1 MPCRDRDYRRCVDYW
16 NQVFAEEDPIPPR
29 QADTG
34 NTGLNQGLDWLCQG
48 ARRVLDFGCGNGVL
62 LLYCALRGAKELV
75 GMDLSP
81 AGISNARLRFRR
93 AGLEPFTLLV
103 GGVETLEQWPPDSFD
118 AILLSNILDNLYPQD
133 AMSLLS
139 QCHRLLRPRGRIL
152 VKLNPWLSPEQIQ
165 AWGIQ
170 VLEGNLLDDG
180 LLLWNNTDR
189 QWRTLME
196 AYFTIREARK
206 IYYPE
211 FDQIN
216 RLILAE
222 KI

>member
-1 MPCRDRDYRRCVDYW
+1 
-16 NQVFAEEDPIPPR
+16 
-29 QADTG
+29 
-34 NTGLNQGLDWLCQG
+34 
-48 ARRVLDFGCGNGVL
+48 
-62 LLYCALRGAKELV
+62 
-75 GMDLSP
+75 MDLSP

-133 AMSLLS
+133 AMTLLS

-165 AWGIQ
+165 TWGIQ
-170 VLEGNLLDDG
+170 VLEDNLLDDG

-196 AYFTIREARK
+196 AYFTIREARE